1 MDFFKSCGGPVQ
13 SRTAWLFLLEQAMN
27 ALFNALFGAPDQS
40 HIPTPSAEDDRR
52 FDRAMA
58 CVGIAAG
65 IAAAVLSFV
74 L

>member
-1 MDFFKSCGGPVQ
+1 MGHAGDLYRAEPHGFFI
-13 SRTAWLFLLEQAMN
+13 LEQAMN

-40 HIPTPSAEDDRR
+40 HIPTPTVNDDRR

-58 CVGIAAG
+58 CIGIAAG

>member
-1 MDFFKSCGGPVQ
+1 
-13 SRTAWLFLLEQAMN
+13 MN

-65 IAAAVLSFV
+65 IAAAILTII

>member
-1 MDFFKSCGGPVQ
+1 MRGTCSEQNRMAFQ
-13 SRTAWLFLLEQAMN
+13 LEQAMN

>member
-1 MDFFKSCGGPVQ
+1 MGHAGDLYRAAPHGF
-13 SRTAWLFLLEQAMN
+13 FLLEQAMN

>member
-1 MDFFKSCGGPVQ
+1 
-13 SRTAWLFLLEQAMN
+13 MN

-40 HIPTPSAEDDRR
+40 HIPTPTANDDRR

-58 CVGIAAG
+58 CIGIAAG
-65 IAAAVLSFV
+65 IAAAVLCFV

>member
-1 MDFFKSCGGPVQ
+1 
-13 SRTAWLFLLEQAMN
+13 MN

-40 HIPTPSAEDDRR
+40 HIPTPTAADDRR

-58 CVGIAAG
+58 CIGIAAG